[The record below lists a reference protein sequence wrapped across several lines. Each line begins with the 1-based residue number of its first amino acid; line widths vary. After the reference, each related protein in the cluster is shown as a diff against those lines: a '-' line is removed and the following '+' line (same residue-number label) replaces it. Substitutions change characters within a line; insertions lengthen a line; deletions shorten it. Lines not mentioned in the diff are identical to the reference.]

1 VTPTVTRRVLRWDAA
16 QRTFVDEPTLR
27 GHARD
32 ALRALDDA
40 AVRWRAGDLVG
51 RDAALVRF
59 VDNLFLVSPEFDPTG
74 MSLHME
80 AGAEAGEHV
89 SAFFIHWLDLAAPVA
104 IGGLWL
110 WLFFV
115 NLRSRP
121 LLPVRDPYLQDA
133 LQSSGGH

>member
-1 VTPTVTRRVLRWDAA
+1 VVAV
-16 QRTFVDEPTLR
+16 Q
-27 GHARD
+27 RD
-32 ALRALDDA
+32 ARGAKRVMAVGQQGKEMLGRTPGNIE
-40 AVRWRAGDLVG
+40 AVRPL
-51 RDAALVRF
+51 RDGVIADF
-59 VDNLFLVSPEFDPTG
+59 EIT
-74 MSLHME
+74 
-80 AGAEAGEHV
+80 EHV